1 MTFPIQWIRRTKRAT
16 SALVATIALVTQAA
30 LAQTQPAPGSP
41 APFGTAPSAPVQP
54 LSPAQPTLPP
64 SAPVIP
70 QPGFPAPVAQPGIPT
85 PMPQLTPTQ
94 DSQSRRHA
102 TRPTVTIREF
112 RSSVQE
118 IPPRAATEVFMTA
131 LVETG
136 KFRVVERVRMN
147 EGLMQEK
154 LLNQQGLVSGQS
166 ADVRLVAAKYIFE
179 GTVSEAQLDQ
189 NATSMGLSIM
199 GIGGKKTYTRDTIG
213 IDVRVIE
220 VDSGVVADAIKVR
233 KHINGTTTE
242 AGGIGD
248 AVTNALSQ
256 RFLGGA
262 VQAAGN
268 KEYEAKDK
276 ESLDNALRLAIE
288 EAVQKIATR
297 FADE

>member
-1 MTFPIQWIRRTKRAT
+1 MKLRSTISLIAFLVHAHASAQPYFPSPPQPPAG
-16 SALVATIALVTQAA
+16 QQPG
-30 LAQTQPAPGSP
+30 AQQMPHVPAPQQQ
-41 APFGTAPSAPVQP
+41 PFPLAPV
-54 LSPAQPTLPP
+54 
-64 SAPVIP
+64 V
-70 QPGFPAPVAQPGIPT
+70 PGFPGLPPAVQSGLPT
-85 PMPQLTPTQ
+85 QMPQLAPTQ

-102 TRPTVTIREF
+102 NRATVTIREF

-118 IPPRAATEVFMTA
+118 IAPRAATEVFVTA

-136 KFRVVERVRMN
+136 KFRVLERVRMT

-154 LLNQQGLVSGQS
+154 ALNQQGLVSGQA
-166 ADVRLVAAKYIFE
+166 ADVKLVAAKYIFE

-189 NATSMGLSIM
+189 NTTSMGLSIL
-199 GIGGKKTYTRDTIG
+199 GIGGKKTYSRDTIG

-233 KHINGTTTE
+233 KHIKGSATE
-242 AGGIGD
+242 VGGIGD
-248 AVTNALSQ
+248 AVTNVLSQ
-256 RFLGGA
+256 KFLGGA
-262 VQAAGN
+262 VQSAGS
-268 KEYEAKDK
+268 KEFESKDK